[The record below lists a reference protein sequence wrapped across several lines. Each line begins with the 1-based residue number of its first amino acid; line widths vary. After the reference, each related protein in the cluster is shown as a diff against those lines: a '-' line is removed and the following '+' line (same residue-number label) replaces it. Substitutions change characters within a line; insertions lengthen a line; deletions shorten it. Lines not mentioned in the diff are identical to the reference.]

1 MDNRATLKAFADEV
15 KRYCQDSTVKFRRIS
30 VMASASPEGSQQ
42 LNDRL
47 AKLRAQ
53 AITNW
58 ISKEISVKLEYDVEA
73 THVDWNTLTRLV
85 ENSTKVPYR
94 DEVLDILHNT
104 SAETKVGGAA
114 MSERFAKLRALR
126 SGVPYNWKLVN
137 LFPKLRYASARAEF
151 WIEPRVNIDA
161 TSQQFTA
168 AGGSGVIAYSK
179 NVEDDVLPYATSA
192 APWIKNITVK
202 DGVISYDVV
211 PTRSKNPRS
220 TEIIVAA
227 YGQVHKVPV
236 SQDATI
242 PTLKITSANPMNITA
257 QGGRGVVTFERNV
270 EDDKTIPAVNSEESW
285 VVTEQPTVDSVAFTV
300 APNKM
305 KEGRT
310 SNIAI
315 ECYDNKYQV
324 AVNQEALAKKP
335 FYMAI
340 KTNMLYDLVA
350 VPNLGVEFYLG
361 KGFSIAA
368 NYTHAW
374 WSNDSKNFYWRFY
387 GADASLRWWF
397 GKASKVKPLQGH
409 HIGASYQMLTYDFQ
423 LGKGGIMAGL
433 PGGTLIDRPNHVVS
447 LEYGYSLPIARRLNL
462 DFAFGVGY
470 HWGIFEEYKPI
481 DGHQVWQATK
491 QRRYIGP
498 TKLEVS
504 LVWLIG
510 RGNYNEKKGKEGKR

>member
-1 MDNRATLKAFADEV
+1 
-15 KRYCQDSTVKFRRIS
+15 
-30 VMASASPEGSQQ
+30 
-42 LNDRL
+42 
-47 AKLRAQ
+47 
-53 AITNW
+53 
-58 ISKEISVKLEYDVEA
+58 
-73 THVDWNTLTRLV
+73 
-85 ENSTKVPYR
+85 
-94 DEVLDILHNT
+94 
-104 SAETKVGGAA
+104 
-114 MSERFAKLRALR
+114 
-126 SGVPYNWKLVN
+126 
-137 LFPKLRYASARAEF
+137 
-151 WIEPRVNIDA
+151 
-161 TSQQFTA
+161 
-168 AGGSGVIAYSK
+168 
-179 NVEDDVLPYATSA
+179 
-192 APWIKNITVK
+192 
-202 DGVISYDVV
+202 
-211 PTRSKNPRS
+211 
-220 TEIIVAA
+220 
-227 YGQVHKVPV
+227 
-236 SQDATI
+236 
-242 PTLKITSANPMNITA
+242 
-257 QGGRGVVTFERNV
+257 
-270 EDDKTIPAVNSEESW
+270 
-285 VVTEQPTVDSVAFTV
+285 
-300 APNKM
+300 M